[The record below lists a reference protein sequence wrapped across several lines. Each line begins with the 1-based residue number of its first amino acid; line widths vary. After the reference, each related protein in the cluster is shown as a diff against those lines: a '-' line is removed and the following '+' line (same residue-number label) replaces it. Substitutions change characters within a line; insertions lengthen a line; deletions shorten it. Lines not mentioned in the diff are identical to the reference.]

1 MLLNKHSSGM
11 WNEDL
16 NGHVTSHKSKD
27 LCLRHVTLARQGKSM
42 NKNIIK
48 RMDTTLLKNKSPLI
62 YRY

>member
-1 MLLNKHSSGM
+1 MRTLMVM
-11 WNEDL
+11 WRRTNQ
-16 NGHVTSHKSKD
+16 KD